1 MLFNS
6 YTFLVFYAL
15 VFAAYVVLSRR
26 TSAQNLLLLVSSYV
40 FYAAWDYR
48 FLSLILLSTVVDFW
62 AGIRIESGR
71 KNTRRRWLI
80 LSLVTNLGV
89 LATFKYFGFAAQSF
103 CQLTEMLGLGISL
116 PIAEIILPVGISFY
130 TFQTLSYTI
139 DVYRGRI
146 PACNNLL
153 GFSVY
158 VAFFPQLV
166 AGPIER
172 ATHFLPQVL
181 QQRKIR
187 RIDLAVG
194 TQFVLLGYFY
204 KVVLADSVAPMVN
217 QFYAA
222 PERYGGSIAWLANV
236 GFAVQIYGD
245 FAGYSMIAR
254 GISRWMG
261 FRLMA
266 NFRQPFL
273 ATSPRD
279 FWTRWH
285 RSLSQW
291 LRRYLYFELGGSRR
305 GFSITCRNLMVTMLL
320 GGLWHGASWNFV
332 LWGGFHGI
340 LLVGQHAW
348 MSVRSTAKM
357 SLGSHDER
365 QTLWHMTLR
374 VCRIMLTFVL
384 MLIGWTLFRCES
396 LMEIQVTLSRMF
408 TASLADPRWVS
419 FATPIALALAIMLV
433 IDIGKELQKSEL
445 VFLRAPLIVRWSV
458 YSMIVFSLLAVGF
471 RPTGFIYFQF

>member
-1 MLFNS
+1 MVFNS

-15 VFAAYVVLSRR
+15 VFAAYVVLNRS
-26 TSAQNLLLLVSSYV
+26 TTLQNLLLLVSSYV

-62 AGIRIESGR
+62 AGIRIEGSS
-71 KNTRRRWLI
+71 KVTRRSWLI
-80 LSLVTNLGV
+80 LSLLTNLGV
-89 LATFKYFGFAAQSF
+89 LAAFKYFGFAAQSF
-103 CQLTEMLGLGISL
+103 CQLMEMLGLGISL
-116 PIAEIILPVGISFY
+116 PFATMILPVGISFY

-139 DVYRGRI
+139 DVYRERI
-146 PACNNLL
+146 PACRHPL
-153 GFSVY
+153 GFAVY

-181 QQRKIR
+181 QRRKIR
-187 RIDLAVG
+187 RVDLAIG

-217 QFYAA
+217 QFYAS
-222 PERYGGSIAWLANV
+222 PERYGGSIAWLANL

-261 FRLMA
+261 FRLIS
-266 NFRQPFL
+266 NFHQPFL
-273 ATSPRD
+273 ASSPRD

-291 LRRYLYFELGGSRR
+291 LRRYLYFELGGSRH
-305 GFSITCRNLMVTMLL
+305 GFSITCRNLMITMLL

-332 LWGGFHGI
+332 IWGGFHGF
-340 LLVGQHAW
+340 LLIGQHAW
-348 MSVRSTAKM
+348 MYVRSTAEMK
-357 SLGSHDER
+357 LACRDEVHWMFCALQR
-365 QTLWHMTLR
+365 GLR
-374 VCRIMLTFVL
+374 WMLTFFL

-396 LMEIQVTLSRMF
+396 LLEIQLTLGRMF
-408 TASLADPRWVS
+408 ISPLADPRWLF
-419 FATPIALALAIMLV
+419 FAAPIVLALAIMMV
-433 IDIGKELQKSEL
+433 IDVWKERQKTEL
-445 VFLRAPLIVRWSV
+445 VFLHAPFIIRWSV
-458 YSMIVFSLLAVGF
+458 YSMIGFSLLAVGF
-471 RPTGFIYFQF
+471 RPTTFIYFQF